1 MLFSIKTGFWST
13 NYPEICHL
21 KKWFFG
27 VNNLLKKLSLM
38 LLVHIN
44 VQLHVFMEY
53 VKYKYMCFVKNCI
66 QGCYVIWKSWIKGVY
81 NVFSQKSWKM
91 KLSEILPGKAWFLF
105 LIEILVH
112 YFRVAMP
119 PQSLLKILQI
129 SENLNSSKGFKKP
142 CFVRRQISVLP

>member
-1 MLFSIKTGFWST
+1 MSFSIKTGFWST

-53 VKYKYMCFVKNCI
+53 VKYKYMCFVKNRI
-66 QGCYVIWKSWIKGVY
+66 QGCCVIWKSWIKRLYYIFNQKAGKWNY
-81 NVFSQKSWKM
+81 LKFCLEKPDIFSSYKFFSTV
-91 KLSEILPGKAWFLF
+91 SGLPC
-105 LIEILVH
+105 
-112 YFRVAMP
+112 
-119 PQSLLKILQI
+119 LLKILQVP
-129 SENLNSSKGFKKP
+129 ENLNSSKGFKKP
-142 CFVRRQISVLP
+142 CFVRHLRQISVLP